1 MTKIDRQKA
10 VALRYER
17 GKDNAPAV
25 TAKGQGKLAEK
36 ILELARQNN
45 IPIQKDKT
53 LLEALY
59 RLDLNTEIPEELYQ
73 VVAEVLA
80 FIYRMNNLKAGTP

>member
-1 MTKIDRQKA
+1 MKQEPRTKA
-10 VALRYER
+10 VAMQYQR
-17 GKDNAPAV
+17 GKDSAPKV

-36 ILELARQNN
+36 ILALAREHH
-45 IPIQKDKT
+45 IPIHKDKA

-59 RLDLNTEIPEELYQ
+59 RLDLNEEIPEELYQ

-80 FIYRMNNLKAGTP
+80 FIYRMNRLRADA